1 MVWLAMALSLL
12 VALVGAVG
20 LVSPE
25 RLLAILRH
33 FDSPLGL
40 YVAAALRIA
49 LGGAL
54 LLRAPISRAPRTLQA
69 FGFVILVAGL
79 ITPFFGADRLR
90 SLLDWWSAQ
99 GSDLL
104 RAWSGFALALGG
116 FLAYAVLPRPRAD

>member
-1 MVWLAMALSLL
+1 MAWLAMALSLL

-25 RLLAILRH
+25 RLLETLRH

-40 YVAAALRIA
+40 YGAAALRIA

-54 LLRAPISRAPRTLQA
+54 LLSAPASRVPRTLQA
-69 FGFVILVAGL
+69 LGFVILVAGF
-79 ITPFFGADRLR
+79 ITPFFGVDRLR
-90 SLLDWWSAQ
+90 AILDWWSGQ

-104 RAWSGFALALGG
+104 RAWSGFALGLGS
-116 FLAYAVLPRPRAD
+116 FMAYAVLPRPQAD